1 MTFAVLVSS
10 IYLVSQETECSTL
23 LTFIPRHDLTNELQ
37 KILECLQ
44 VNGLQ
49 SSCPYLQWDAEFLER
64 KYVADKICIHKM
76 SRSDNQ
82 NCKVGC
88 EKKQKNGHANKWYEK
103 YVQF

>member
-1 MTFAVLVSS
+1 MPIYVTRYTQLIKVSGRPNILLTSILIQDLYHLDEMTFAVLVSS

-49 SSCPYLQWDAEFLER
+49 SSCPYLQ
-64 KYVADKICIHKM
+64 
-76 SRSDNQ
+76 
-82 NCKVGC
+82 
-88 EKKQKNGHANKWYEK
+88 
-103 YVQF
+103 